1 MDDTRSR
8 ESGLQRHPHVPK
20 LRWAR
25 IDIRR
30 HQREC
35 DRSESGCRGRLRG
48 HSFLR
53 SGDDGDGHQQ
63 GHLDD
68 SESSSL
74 QLQQCGRRGAMGTDI
89 HKCRYQAKRCR
100 SVGADR
106 PSCSEHHPAGH
117 PVKRS
122 FAAAGG
128 APSMNIREM
137 LEKIE
142 FDTLAPR
149 AAKSAETRGR
159 DRAEPEDDLRPSYQR
174 DRDRIIH
181 SKAFRR
187 LKHKTQV
194 FLAPEGDHYRTRL
207 THVLE
212 VTQIGRTIA
221 KSLRLNEVLTEA
233 IGLGHDLGH
242 SAFGPAGEAALNKLV
257 KGGFDHYRQSVRVVE
272 VLENDG
278 RGLNLTIEVRD
289 GILKHSKGEKGE
301 LLRRRPKS
309 RALTLEG
316 DIVRIS
322 DIIAY
327 VNHDIDDGV
336 RAGIIAADDIP
347 KDIRETLGA
356 TGSDRID
363 RMVRDVIAATLSC
376 DYEAISMSPE
386 VYESL
391 EALRTFMFQNLYLT
405 PAVRSE
411 FEKAQGVLT
420 TLFEYVTS
428 HPQEFFSDK
437 SEEPVERLAIDF
449 IAGMTDR
456 YAINLYERL
465 FVPKARV

>member
-1 MDDTRSR
+1 
-8 ESGLQRHPHVPK
+8 V
-20 LRWAR
+20 
-25 IDIRR
+25 
-30 HQREC
+30 
-35 DRSESGCRGRLRG
+35 
-48 HSFLR
+48 
-53 SGDDGDGHQQ
+53 
-63 GHLDD
+63 
-68 SESSSL
+68 
-74 QLQQCGRRGAMGTDI
+74 
-89 HKCRYQAKRCR
+89 
-100 SVGADR
+100 
-106 PSCSEHHPAGH
+106 
-117 PVKRS
+117 
-122 FAAAGG
+122 
-128 APSMNIREM
+128 NIREM

-142 FDTLAPR
+142 LETLVPR

-159 DRAEPEDDLRPSYQR
+159 DREEPEDDLRPSYQR
-174 DRDRIIH
+174 DRDRIVH
-181 SKAFRR
+181 CKAFRR

-212 VTQIGRTIA
+212 VTQIARTIA

-242 SAFGPAGEAALNKLV
+242 SAFGHAGEAALNKLV
-257 KGGFDHYRQSVRVVE
+257 HGGFDHYRQSVRVVE
-272 VLENDG
+272 KLENDG

-289 GILKHSKGEKGE
+289 GILKHSKGQKGE
-301 LLRRRPKS
+301 LLRSRPKS

-327 VNHDIDDGV
+327 VNHDIDDGI

-391 EALRTFMFQNLYLT
+391 EALRTWMFDNMYLT
-405 PAVRSE
+405 PTVRNE
-411 FEKAQGVLT
+411 FEKAQRMLIA
-420 TLFEYVTS
+420 LFEHVTA
-428 HPQEFFSDK
+428 HPEEFVDVSNG
-437 SEEPVERLAIDF
+437 EPVERLAIDF

-456 YAINLYERL
+456 YAINLYTKL
-465 FVPKARV
+465 FLPTPWN

>member
-1 MDDTRSR
+1 VR
-8 ESGLQRHPHVPK
+8 V
-20 LRWAR
+20 
-25 IDIRR
+25 
-30 HQREC
+30 
-35 DRSESGCRGRLRG
+35 
-48 HSFLR
+48 
-53 SGDDGDGHQQ
+53 
-63 GHLDD
+63 
-68 SESSSL
+68 
-74 QLQQCGRRGAMGTDI
+74 
-89 HKCRYQAKRCR
+89 
-100 SVGADR
+100 
-106 PSCSEHHPAGH
+106 
-117 PVKRS
+117 
-122 FAAAGG
+122 
-128 APSMNIREM
+128 NIREM

-142 FDTLAPR
+142 LETLVPR

-159 DRAEPEDDLRPSYQR
+159 DREEPEDDLRPSYQR
-174 DRDRIIH
+174 DRDRIVH
-181 SKAFRR
+181 CKAFRR

-212 VTQIGRTIA
+212 VTQIARTIA

-242 SAFGPAGEAALNKLV
+242 SAFGHAGEAALNKLV
-257 KGGFDHYRQSVRVVE
+257 HGGFDHYRQSVRVVE
-272 VLENDG
+272 KLENDG

-289 GILKHSKGEKGE
+289 GILKHSKGQKGE
-301 LLRRRPKS
+301 LLRSRPKS

-327 VNHDIDDGV
+327 VNHDIDDGI

-347 KDIRETLGA
+347 KDIRETLGP

-391 EALRTFMFQNLYLT
+391 EALRTWMFENMYLT
-405 PAVRSE
+405 PTVRNE
-411 FEKAQGVLT
+411 FEKAQRMLIA
-420 TLFEYVTS
+420 LFEHVTA
-428 HPQEFFSDK
+428 HPEEFVDVTNG
-437 SEEPVERLAIDF
+437 EPVERLAIDF

-456 YAINLYERL
+456 YAINLYTKL
-465 FVPKARV
+465 FLPTPWN

>member
-1 MDDTRSR
+1 
-8 ESGLQRHPHVPK
+8 
-20 LRWAR
+20 
-25 IDIRR
+25 
-30 HQREC
+30 
-35 DRSESGCRGRLRG
+35 
-48 HSFLR
+48 
-53 SGDDGDGHQQ
+53 
-63 GHLDD
+63 
-68 SESSSL
+68 
-74 QLQQCGRRGAMGTDI
+74 
-89 HKCRYQAKRCR
+89 
-100 SVGADR
+100 
-106 PSCSEHHPAGH
+106 
-117 PVKRS
+117 
-122 FAAAGG
+122 
-128 APSMNIREM
+128 MNIREM

-142 FDTLAPR
+142 YDTLAPR

-159 DRAEPEDDLRPSYQR
+159 DHREPEDDLRPSYQR

-181 SKAFRR
+181 CKAFRR

-242 SAFGPAGEAALNKLV
+242 SAFGHAGESALNKLV

-278 RGLNLTIEVRD
+278 KGLNLTIEVRD

-301 LLRRRPKS
+301 LLRKRPRS

-327 VNHDIDDGV
+327 VNHDIDDGI
-336 RAGIIAADDIP
+336 RAGLLTENDIP
-347 KDIRETLGA
+347 KDIRTTLGR
-356 TGSDRID
+356 TGSARID
-363 RMVRDVIAATLSC
+363 RMVRDVIASTLAC

-386 VYESL
+386 VLQAL
-391 EALRTFMFQNLYLT
+391 EELRTFMFQNMYLIPT
-405 PAVRSE
+405 VRSE
-411 FEKAQGVLT
+411 FEKAQKTLT
-420 TLFEYVTS
+420 ALFQYVTA
-428 HPQEFFSDK
+428 HPQEFFDSQPD
-437 SEEPVERLAIDF
+437 EPIERLAIDF

-456 YAINLYERL
+456 YAINLYEKL
-465 FVPKARV
+465 FVPRAWV

>member
-1 MDDTRSR
+1 
-8 ESGLQRHPHVPK
+8 
-20 LRWAR
+20 
-25 IDIRR
+25 
-30 HQREC
+30 
-35 DRSESGCRGRLRG
+35 
-48 HSFLR
+48 
-53 SGDDGDGHQQ
+53 
-63 GHLDD
+63 
-68 SESSSL
+68 
-74 QLQQCGRRGAMGTDI
+74 
-89 HKCRYQAKRCR
+89 
-100 SVGADR
+100 
-106 PSCSEHHPAGH
+106 
-117 PVKRS
+117 
-122 FAAAGG
+122 
-128 APSMNIREM
+128 MNIREK

-142 FDTLAPR
+142 YDTLVPR
-149 AAKSAETRGR
+149 AARSAETRGR

-181 SKAFRR
+181 CKAFRR

-194 FLAPEGDHYRTRL
+194 FLAPEGDHFRTRL

-212 VTQIGRTIA
+212 VTQIARTIA
-221 KSLRLNEVLTEA
+221 KSLLLNEVLTEA

-242 SAFGPAGEAALNKLV
+242 SAFGHAGEAALNKLV

-272 VLENDG
+272 VLED
-278 RGLNLTIEVRD
+278 LNLTVEVRD

-327 VNHDIDDGV
+327 VNHDIDDGI
-336 RAGIIAADDIP
+336 RAGLLTADDIP
-347 KDIRETLGA
+347 KEIRKALGTNGA
-356 TGSDRID
+356 QRID
-363 RMVRDVIAATLSC
+363 RMVRDVISATLAC
-376 DYEAISMSPE
+376 DYDAIMMTPE
-386 VYESL
+386 VLQAL
-391 EALRTFMFQNLYLT
+391 EELRTFMFQNLYLT
-405 PAVRSE
+405 PPVRSE

-428 HPQEFFSDK
+428 HPEEFF
-437 SEEPVERLAIDF
+437 EGARAEPVERLAIDF

>member
-1 MDDTRSR
+1 
-8 ESGLQRHPHVPK
+8 
-20 LRWAR
+20 
-25 IDIRR
+25 
-30 HQREC
+30 
-35 DRSESGCRGRLRG
+35 
-48 HSFLR
+48 
-53 SGDDGDGHQQ
+53 
-63 GHLDD
+63 
-68 SESSSL
+68 
-74 QLQQCGRRGAMGTDI
+74 
-89 HKCRYQAKRCR
+89 
-100 SVGADR
+100 
-106 PSCSEHHPAGH
+106 
-117 PVKRS
+117 
-122 FAAAGG
+122 
-128 APSMNIREM
+128 MNIREM

-159 DRAEPEDDLRPSYQR
+159 DRDEPEDDLRPSYQR
-174 DRDRIIH
+174 DRDRIVH

-212 VTQIGRTIA
+212 VTQIARTIA

-242 SAFGPAGEAALNKLV
+242 SAFGHAGEAALNKLV

-278 RGLNLTIEVRD
+278 RGLNLTVEVRD

-327 VNHDIDDGV
+327 VNHDIDDGI
-336 RAGIIAADDIP
+336 RAGLLGEKDIP
-347 KDIRETLGA
+347 KDIRTALGR
-356 TGSDRID
+356 TGSERID
-363 RMVRDVIAATLSC
+363 RMVRDVIAATLAC
-376 DYEAISMSPE
+376 DYDAIMMSPE
-386 VYESL
+386 VLQAL
-391 EALRTFMFQNLYLT
+391 EELRTYMFQNMYLT
-405 PAVRSE
+405 PTVRGE
-411 FEKAQGVLT
+411 FEKAQRILT
-420 TLFEYVTS
+420 MLFEYVTA
-428 HPQEFFSDK
+428 HPEEFFGEK
-437 SEEPVERLAIDF
+437 NEEPVERLAIDF

-465 FVPKARV
+465 FVPRAFV